1 MPRPSLIAW
10 LALGTLV
17 GCAAPAWTWSGL
29 REDPDPSGA
38 QYLRRYKEAFYQS
51 LGDEFDE
58 AWTEAQFLEHIQS
71 ARVLFLGDHHTDSA
85 LHRRQLALLDTL
97 RAAGIQ
103 LVFGL
108 ESIGEQD
115 RPVLRQYLMGTMDMD
130 RLIARIESRWPGS
143 WLSSNQLDS
152 SFYRAVIRRARAW
165 QTPTFA
171 LEPVPRLPLNLRD
184 PLIAEN
190 IRLASERHPDRLIVC
205 IVGHAHLLGRGR
217 LLERVGYPAV
227 ATGARL
233 SRSLAERWSAR
244 RFTDRE
250 SAVVLSESGV
260 AFFPELLD

>member
-1 MPRPSLIAW
+1 M
-10 LALGTLV
+10 G
-17 GCAAPAWTWSGL
+17 
-29 REDPDPSGA
+29 EDPDPSGA

-51 LGDEFDE
+51 LGDEFEE
-58 AWTEAQFLEHIQS
+58 AWSEAELLHQIQS

-97 RAAGIQ
+97 RAAEIP

-115 RPVLRQYLMGTMDMD
+115 RPVLRQFLMGAIDME
-130 RLIARIESRWPGS
+130 RLIAGIESRWPGS

-152 SFYRAVIRRARAW
+152 GFYRSVMRRAREW
-165 QTPTFA
+165 QSPTFA

-190 IRLASERHPDRLIVC
+190 IRMASERHPDRLIVC

-217 LLERVGYPAV
+217 LLERVGQPAI

-233 SRSLAERWSAR
+233 SRSLAERWSTHRLDAPGA
-244 RFTDRE
+244 
-250 SAVVLSESGV
+250 AVVISESGV
-260 AFFPELLD
+260 AFFPELLE